1 MVRSRGIEGGGWWGL
16 LVVFEGGTKS
26 TIERRALRTRA
37 AMNDC
42 RMMSRREPTNEKS
55 STTVHSSHSIHS
67 QHP

>member
-42 RMMSRREPTNEKS
+42 RMMSRKK
-55 STTVHSSHSIHS
+55 HS